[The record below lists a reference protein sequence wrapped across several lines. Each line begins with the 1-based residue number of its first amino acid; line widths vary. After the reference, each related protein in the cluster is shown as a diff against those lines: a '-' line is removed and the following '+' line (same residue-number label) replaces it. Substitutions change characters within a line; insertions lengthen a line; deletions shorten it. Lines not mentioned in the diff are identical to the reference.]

1 MATEVTAGVTDLYP
15 IKLELILLI
24 HFFFLFFF
32 VFFVFL
38 EKTYPLTVGVG
49 TGGFVTVAMGFP
61 PAEMVMGVA
70 TGRFAILPAAG
81 EGK

>member
-1 MATEVTAGVTDLYP
+1 
-15 IKLELILLI
+15 
-24 HFFFLFFF
+24 
-32 VFFVFL
+32 L

-61 PAEMVMGVA
+61 PAETVMGVA